1 MSRTSEESPSHSIMN
16 RELRITEMHPWDV
29 SSREAVAIQKAMRD
43 KLVLSDCFSSI
54 KHVAG
59 IDVGLDAET
68 NVGRAA
74 IAVLTF
80 PGLECVET
88 VTAEAPLAFPYL
100 PGLLSFREIP
110 VILPALKKLRT
121 IPDVLLC
128 DGQGTAHPRR
138 FGVACHLGL
147 LTDIPAIGVGKTRL
161 TGVYEEP
168 CREKGCW
175 VPLRDKGEVIGAVVR
190 TRTGVKPLFISP
202 GHKISLESSVQL
214 VMQCVGRYRLPETT
228 RYAHRLSQG
237 SR

>member
-1 MSRTSEESPSHSIMN
+1 MN
-16 RELRITEMHPWDV
+16 RDLRITEMHPWDV
-29 SSREAVAIQKAMRD
+29 SSREAVAIQKTLRD

-54 KHVAG
+54 QHVAG
-59 IDVGLDAET
+59 VDVGFDTRA

-80 PGLECVET
+80 PGLECIET
-88 VTAEAPLAFPYL
+88 ATAELPLAFPYL

-110 VILPALKKLRT
+110 VILPALQKLKT

-138 FGVACHLGL
+138 LGVACHLGL
-147 LTDIPAIGVGKTRL
+147 LTDIPAVGVGKTRL
-161 TGVYEEP
+161 TGLYEEP
-168 CREKGCW
+168 CSEKGCW
-175 VPLRDKGEVIGAVVR
+175 APLLDKGEVIGAVVR
-190 TRTGVKPLFISP
+190 TRTGVKPLFVSP

-214 VMQCVGRYRLPETT
+214 VMECVGRYRLPETT